1 MHALILEYI
10 KNREKMK
17 NSKRTV
23 IGIDLG
29 ATKIKVG
36 KVIGEK
42 IIQTSSNLIPE
53 SGQYDAD
60 SVIDVLKNTIS
71 DVLSNE
77 VEGIGIGIPSVVDRK
92 NGIIY
97 DVQNIP
103 SWKVVHLKEILEKQF
118 KVPVYIDN
126 DANCFAIG
134 EKLYGKG
141 QEYDDFV
148 GITLG
153 TGIGTG
159 IINRGTLLS
168 DANCGSGEFG
178 MIPYL
183 DGIVEDYCSGQ
194 FFKHKIK
201 VDGSLLPKKAE
212 ADDEFALNVYS
223 QFGTHLGNALKII
236 LYSVDPGHIILGG
249 SIAESKAYYE
259 EAMWEELNSYAY
271 PNSLKNLTIEYSEL
285 GGDSPVLGAAAAYF
299 DAVKNLE

>member
-1 MHALILEYI
+1 MENL
-10 KNREKMK
+10 KK
-17 NSKRTV
+17 TV

-36 KVIGEK
+36 RVVGDK
-42 IIQTSSNLIPE
+42 ITETSSNLIPE
-53 SGQYDAD
+53 SGQHDAD
-60 SVIDVLKNTIS
+60 SVVEVLKKTIETVLTS
-71 DVLSNE
+71 D
-77 VEGIGIGIPSVVDRK
+77 VEGIGIGIPSVVDKRK
-92 NGIIY
+92 GIVY

-103 SWKVVHLKEILEKQF
+103 SWKEVHLKEILEKYF
-118 KVPVYIDN
+118 KIPVFIDN

-141 QEYDDFV
+141 KNYEDFV

-183 DGIVEDYCSGQ
+183 EGVVEDYSSGQ

-201 VDGSLLPKKAE
+201 IDGGLLFDMAKKG
-212 ADDEFALNVYS
+212 DEFALSAYS
-223 QFGTHLGNALKII
+223 QFGIHLSNAIKII
-236 LYSVDPGHIILGG
+236 LYSVDPGHIIFGG
-249 SIAESKAYYE
+249 SIATAREFYEDAMYE
-259 EAMWEELNSYAY
+259 ELKSFVYSM
-271 PNSLKNLTIEYSEL
+271 SLKNLTIEYSEL
-285 GGDSPVLGAAAAYF
+285 AGDAPVLGAAAVYL
-299 DAVKNLE
+299 DAVNKR

>member
-1 MHALILEYI
+1 MENL
-10 KNREKMK
+10 
-17 NSKRTV
+17 KRTV

-36 KVIGEK
+36 KVVGNK
-42 IIQTSSNLIPE
+42 IIQASSNLIPE

-60 SVIDVLKNTIS
+60 SVVEVLKKTIS
-71 DVLSNE
+71 DVFTKE

-92 NGIIY
+92 HGIIY

-103 SWKVVHLKEILEKQF
+103 SWKEVHLKEILEKHF
-118 KVPVYIDN
+118 KVPVFIDN

-141 QEYDDFV
+141 KEYDNFV

-183 DGIVEDYCSGQ
+183 DGIVEDYSSGQ
-194 FFKHKIK
+194 FFKHKIN
-201 VDGSLLPKKAE
+201 VNGGSLFNKAKN
-212 ADDEFALNVYS
+212 DDEFALNAYS

-236 LYSVDPGHIILGG
+236 LYAVDPGHIIFGG
-249 SIAESKAYYE
+249 SIAAAREFYE
-259 EAMWEELNSYAY
+259 EAMWEELKNYAY
-271 PNSLKNLTIEYSEL
+271 PTSLKTLTIEYSTL
-285 GGDSPVLGAAAAYF
+285 GGDSPVLGAAAVYL
-299 DAVKNLE
+299 DAVKNF

>member
-1 MHALILEYI
+1 MED
-10 KNREKMK
+10 
-17 NSKRTV
+17 SKRTV

-29 ATKIKVG
+29 ATKMKVG
-36 KVIGEK
+36 EVIGK
-42 IIQTSSNLIPE
+42 KVVRTSSNLIPE

-60 SVIDVLKNTIS
+60 SVTDVLKETIS
-71 DVLSNE
+71 DVFTDK

-103 SWKVVHLKEILEKQF
+103 SWKEVHLKGILEKHF

-141 QEYDDFV
+141 QKYDDFV

-183 DGIVEDYCSGQ
+183 DGILEDYCSGQ

-201 VDGSLLPKKAE
+201 VDGSRLPEKA
-212 ADDEFALNVYS
+212 AANDEFTLNVYS

-236 LYSVDPGHIILGG
+236 LYSVDPGHIIFGG
-249 SIAESKAYYE
+249 SIAESRAYYE
-259 EAMWEELNSYAY
+259 DAMREELNNYGY
-271 PNSLKNLTIEYSEL
+271 PNSLKTLTIEYSEL
-285 GGDSPVLGAAAAYF
+285 GGDSPVLGAAAVYL
-299 DAVKNLE
+299 DAVKNR

>member
-1 MHALILEYI
+1 MENL
-10 KNREKMK
+10 
-17 NSKRTV
+17 KRTV

-36 KVIGEK
+36 KVVGNK
-42 IIQTSSNLIPE
+42 IIQASSNLIPE

-60 SVIDVLKNTIS
+60 SVVEVLKKTIS
-71 DVLSNE
+71 DVFTKE

-92 NGIIY
+92 HGIIY

-103 SWKVVHLKEILEKQF
+103 SWKEVHLKEILEKHF
-118 KVPVYIDN
+118 KVPVFIDN

-141 QEYDDFV
+141 IEYDNFV

-159 IINRGTLLS
+159 IINRDTLLS

-183 DGIVEDYCSGQ
+183 DGIVEDYSSGQ
-194 FFKHKIK
+194 FFKHKIN
-201 VDGSLLPKKAE
+201 VDGGSLFNKAKN
-212 ADDEFALNVYS
+212 DDEFALNAYS

-236 LYSVDPGHIILGG
+236 LYAVDPGHIIFGG
-249 SIAESKAYYE
+249 SIAAAREFYE
-259 EAMWEELNSYAY
+259 EAMWEELKNYAY
-271 PNSLKNLTIEYSEL
+271 PTSLKTLTIEYSTL
-285 GGDSPVLGAAAAYF
+285 GGDSPVLGAAAVYL
-299 DAVKNLE
+299 DAVKNF

>member
-1 MHALILEYI
+1 MID
-10 KNREKMK
+10 M
-17 NSKRTV
+17 KRTI

-36 KVIGEK
+36 RVVGNN
-42 IIQTSSNLIPE
+42 IIQASSNLIPE

-60 SVIDVLKNTIS
+60 SVVEVLKKTIS
-71 DVLSNE
+71 DVFTKE

-92 NGIIY
+92 HGIIY

-103 SWKVVHLKEILEKQF
+103 SWKEVHLKEILEKHF
-118 KVPVYIDN
+118 KVPVFIDN

-141 QEYDDFV
+141 IEYDNFV

-159 IINRGTLLS
+159 IINRDTLLS

-183 DGIVEDYCSGQ
+183 DGIVEDYSSGQ
-194 FFKHKIK
+194 FFKHKIN
-201 VDGSLLPKKAE
+201 VDGGSLFNKAKN
-212 ADDEFALNVYS
+212 DDEFALNAYS

-236 LYSVDPGHIILGG
+236 LYAVDPGHIIFGG
-249 SIAESKAYYE
+249 SIAAAREFYE
-259 EAMWEELNSYAY
+259 EAMWEELKSYAY
-271 PNSLKNLTIEYSEL
+271 PTSLKTLTIEYSEL
-285 GGDSPVLGAAAAYF
+285 GGDSPVLGAAAVYL
-299 DAVKNLE
+299 DAVK

>member
-1 MHALILEYI
+1 MENL
-10 KNREKMK
+10 KK
-17 NSKRTV
+17 TV

-36 KVIGEK
+36 RVVGDK
-42 IIQTSSNLIPE
+42 ITETSSILIPE
-53 SGQYDAD
+53 SGQHDAD
-60 SVIDVLKNTIS
+60 SVVEVLKKTIEKVLTS
-71 DVLSNE
+71 D
-77 VEGIGIGIPSVVDRK
+77 VEGIGIGIPSVVDKRK
-92 NGIIY
+92 GIVY

-103 SWKVVHLKEILEKQF
+103 SWKEVHLKEILEKNF
-118 KVPVYIDN
+118 KIPVFIDN

-141 QEYDDFV
+141 KNYEDFV

-183 DGIVEDYCSGQ
+183 EGVVEDYSSGQ

-201 VDGSLLPKKAE
+201 IDGGLLFDMAKKG
-212 ADDEFALNVYS
+212 DEFALSAYS
-223 QFGTHLGNALKII
+223 QFGIHLGNAIKII
-236 LYSVDPGHIILGG
+236 LYSVDPGHIIFGG
-249 SIAESKAYYE
+249 SIATAREFYEDAMYE
-259 EAMWEELNSYAY
+259 ELKSFVYSM
-271 PNSLKNLTIEYSEL
+271 SLKNLTIEYSEL
-285 GGDSPVLGAAAAYF
+285 AGDAPVLGAAAVYL
-299 DAVKNLE
+299 DALNNR

>member
-1 MHALILEYI
+1 MEDL
-10 KNREKMK
+10 
-17 NSKRTV
+17 KRTV

-29 ATKIKVG
+29 ATKIRAGRVVG
-36 KVIGEK
+36 NK
-42 IIQTSSNLIPE
+42 IIESSLSLIPK
-53 SGQYDAD
+53 SGEYDAD
-60 SVIDVLKNTIS
+60 SVVEVLKKTIENVFAA
-71 DVLSNE
+71 D
-77 VEGIGIGIPSVVDRK
+77 VEGIGIGIPSVVDRRE
-92 NGIIY
+92 GIVY

-103 SWKVVHLKEILEKQF
+103 SWKEVHLKEILGKHF
-118 KVPVYIDN
+118 KIPVFIDN

-141 QEYDDFV
+141 RGYEDFV

-183 DGIVEDYCSGQ
+183 DGVVEDYSSGQ
-194 FFKHKIK
+194 FFKNIIK
-201 VDGSLLPKKAE
+201 TDGGILFDRAKK
-212 ADDEFALNVYS
+212 DDEFAINAYS

-249 SIAESKAYYE
+249 SIVAARELYE
-259 EAMWEELNSYAY
+259 EAMYEELNNYAY
-271 PNSLKNLTIEYSEL
+271 PNSLKTLTIEYSEL
-285 GGDSPVLGAAAAYF
+285 GGDSPVLGAAAVCL
-299 DAVKNLE
+299 DALKKK